1 MAGRRTR
8 ALGAVVLGL
17 GFVVAAAVALSA
29 GNAFVGASAQ
39 LRAHRGAVPL
49 RAEGEKSV
57 ALVKVSEENAI
68 TTASLLGGTV
78 GLLTGGVWVGA
89 ALFAASSY
97 LSRQEDS
104 DVSTA
109 LKGVSSTA
117 LETLNFGAYLN
128 DKYAVTSTIS
138 DSFASALESSP
149 QAKKSVD
156 DAWSGVSEAYSSV
169 DQDVGIKD
177 TLGTIL
183 ASGSELASQ
192 AIDKVVELND
202 QYKVTDQI
210 GEKISEVIDKAQS
223 STKKA

>member
-1 MAGRRTR
+1 MAGRRTH

-17 GFVVAAAVALSA
+17 GFVVAALVALSA
-29 GNAFVGASAQ
+29 GNAFVGASARP
-39 LRAHRGAVPL
+39 RARGGAAPL

-57 ALVKVSEENAI
+57 ALVRVSEENAI

-89 ALFAASSY
+89 AVFVASSY

-138 DSFASALESSP
+138 DSFASAVESSP
-149 QAKKSVD
+149 QAKN
-156 DAWSGVSEAYSSV
+156 AWSGVNEAYTSV
-169 DQDVGIKD
+169 DKDVGIKD

>member
-1 MAGRRTR
+1 MAGRRTH

-17 GFVVAAAVALSA
+17 GFVVAALVALSS
-29 GNAFVGASAQ
+29 GSAFVGSPVQ
-39 LRAHRGAVPL
+39 LRARQGAVPL

-57 ALVKVSEENAI
+57 ALVKVTEENAI

-78 GLLTGGVWVGA
+78 GLLTGGVWIGA
-89 ALFAASSY
+89 ALFAVSSY

-104 DVSTA
+104 DVSKA

-117 LETLNFGAYLN
+117 LEALNFGAYLN
-128 DKYAVTSTIS
+128 DKYAVTSTVS
-138 DSFASALESSP
+138 DSFASALESNP
-149 QAKKSVD
+149 ETKKTID
-156 DAWSGVSEAYSSV
+156 DAWSGVKDAYTSV

-192 AIDKVVELND
+192 AVDKAVELNNK
-202 QYKVTDQI
+202 YKFVDQI
-210 GEKISEVIDKAQS
+210 GEKISEVIDQVQS
-223 STKKA
+223 SKKA